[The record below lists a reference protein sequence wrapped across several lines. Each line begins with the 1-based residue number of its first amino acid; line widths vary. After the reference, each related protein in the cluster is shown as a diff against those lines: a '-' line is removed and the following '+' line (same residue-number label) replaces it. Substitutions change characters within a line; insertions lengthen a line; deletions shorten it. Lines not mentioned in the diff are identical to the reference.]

1 MRRSLLMPLVLV
13 FVLLVSAC
21 APLISQQPA
30 TEAVPTPLMAEETL
44 AESQLPDIVD
54 TAVAAGS
61 FQTLV
66 TALQAANLDAAL
78 KGEGPFTVFAPTDDA
93 FAKLPAD
100 TIDQL
105 LSDTENLSKVLL
117 YHVVPGQVMASDVT
131 DGLTVETLE
140 GSPLTFTVSDGV
152 VKVNDAV
159 VTTTDIKAAN
169 GVIHVIDT
177 VILPPAVEVPA
188 AGEGDAT
195 AQDIVDTA
203 VAAGQFN
210 TLVTAVQAAGLVDAL
225 KGEGPFTLFAPTD
238 DAFAKLPAET
248 LQALL
253 ADPQALGN
261 ILLYHVIPGAIM
273 AADVAN
279 GMSAGTLQGSPVTF
293 SVQDGAVKIN
303 DAVIVATDIKASN
316 GVIHVIDSVI
326 LPSTEGAA
334 AAPQTPETP
343 AGAGDIVDTAVA
355 AGQFNT
361 LLAAAEAAGLAET
374 LKGDGPFTVFAPT
387 DEAFAKLPAGS
398 VESLLADPAKLKDV
412 LLYHVVSG
420 RMSSEELLNMG
431 FVTTLLG
438 RSLPINKSGNDV
450 TVKNAKVVAP
460 DVQASN
466 GVIHVIDTVLLP

>member
-1 MRRSLLMPLVLV
+1 MRRSLLMPLALVL
-13 FVLLVSAC
+13 VLLVSAC

-30 TEAVPTPLMAEETL
+30 TEAVPTPLMAEEMP

-66 TALQAANLDAAL
+66 TALQTANLDAAL

-105 LSDTENLSKVLL
+105 LSDTETLSKVLL

-131 DGLTVETLE
+131 DGLTAETLE
-140 GSPLTFTVSDGV
+140 GSSLTFTVSDGV

-177 VILPPAVEVPA
+177 VILPPAVEMPA
-188 AGEGDAT
+188 AEEGDAA

-203 VAAGQFN
+203 VTAGQFN

-225 KGEGPFTLFAPTD
+225 KGEGPFTVFAPTD

-248 LQALL
+248 LQGLL

-261 ILLYHVIPGAIM
+261 ILLYHVISGAIM
-273 AADVAN
+273 AADVAD

-293 SVQDGAVKIN
+293 SVQDGTVKIN
-303 DAVIVATDIKASN
+303 DAAVVATDIKASN

-326 LPSTEGAA
+326 LPPAEGAA

-361 LLAAAEAAGLAET
+361 LLAAAEAAGLVET
-374 LKGDGPFTVFAPT
+374 LRGDGPFTVFAPT

-420 RMSSEELLNMG
+420 QMSSEELVNMG

-450 TVKNAKVVAP
+450 AVKNAKVVAP